1 MKGEAGGRRG
11 ALSSPMSPTL
21 CGRRGEMSA
30 VRRLSGGRN
39 KGCGGAR
46 VLKRET
52 TRGRVTTSEYIEV
65 EVAGH
70 RYFIEHLLP
79 SERTQE
85 LWVVSRDDPSLIK
98 KKVFTSKEDML
109 KHYPN
114 LRCVF
119 EEGKETEEEAGEE
132 GYREFVLPSYEALR
146 EWCKARGYLLEERGW
161 TGIFTKDGKRIGSHY
176 RKTDGKGGEYRL
188 VVLYG

>member
-1 MKGEAGGRRG
+1 MR
-11 ALSSPMSPTL
+11 
-21 CGRRGEMSA
+21 
-30 VRRLSGGRN
+30 
-39 KGCGGAR
+39 
-46 VLKRET
+46 RET
-52 TRGRVTTSEYIEV
+52 TRGRATTSEYIEV

-70 RYFIEHLLP
+70 RYFIEHVFP

-85 LWVVSRDDPSLIK
+85 LWVVGRDDPSLIK

-114 LRCVF
+114 LRRVF
-119 EEGKETEEEAGEE
+119 EEEEAEEEMREE
-132 GYREFVLPSYEALR
+132 KQGYKEFVLPSYEALR

-188 VVLYG
+188 VVLY

>member
-1 MKGEAGGRRG
+1 
-11 ALSSPMSPTL
+11 
-21 CGRRGEMSA
+21 MSA
-30 VRRLSGGRN
+30 VRRLLRGRN
-39 KGCGGAR
+39 KGDGGAR
-46 VLKRET
+46 VLRREIV
-52 TRGRVTTSEYIEV
+52 RGRVTASEYIEA

-70 RYFIEHLLP
+70 RYFIEHLFP
-79 SERTQE
+79 SEHSRE

-98 KKVFTSKEDML
+98 KKVFTSKKDML

-119 EEGKETEEEAGEE
+119 EGEEETEERKAEKRS
-132 GYREFVLPSYEALR
+132 YKEFVLPSYEALR
-146 EWCKARGYLLEERGW
+146 EWCKAQGYLLEERGW
-161 TGIFTKDGKRIGSHY
+161 TGIFTKEGKRVGSHY

>member
-1 MKGEAGGRRG
+1 VREE
-11 ALSSPMSPTL
+11 LSPDAPAL

-30 VRRLSGGRN
+30 VRRLLGGRN

-46 VLKRET
+46 VLRQET

-70 RYFIEHLLP
+70 RYFIEHVFP

-85 LWVVSRDDPSLIK
+85 LWVVSRDNSSLIK

-114 LRCVF
+114 LRRVF
-119 EEGKETEEEAGEE
+119 EEEEVEEEMREE
-132 GYREFVLPSYEALR
+132 KQGYKEFVLPSYEALR

-188 VVLYG
+188 VVLY

>member
-1 MKGEAGGRRG
+1 MSAIRGLLGGGNKGNGEAKVLRR
-11 ALSSPMSPTL
+11 
-21 CGRRGEMSA
+21 EI
-30 VRRLSGGRN
+30 V
-39 KGCGGAR
+39 
-46 VLKRET
+46 E
-52 TRGRVTTSEYIEV
+52 GRVTVSEYMEV
-65 EVAGH
+65 EVASH

-79 SERTQE
+79 SEHTRE
-85 LWVVSRDDPSLIK
+85 LWVVSRNDPSLIK

-114 LRCVF
+114 LRHVF
-119 EEGKETEEEAGEE
+119 GVERTEE
-132 GYREFVLPSYEALR
+132 RKSKKQDTTCKEFVLPSYEALR

-161 TGIFTKDGKRIGSHY
+161 TGIFTKEGKRVGSHY